1 MRDSRG
7 LLIALAVV
15 VVVVVAAVAW
25 WVARPQPE
33 PTRVVPDEVK
43 PVKFDFAEIAVKSPE
58 LEVGRADIKGAIY
71 PTYTSWQVTV
81 NCAEPEGCTGEFAL
95 DLSYHAGSEI
105 RRIVMIN
112 RCEAPVGHE
121 LRFEGLQDQP
131 SPVDRIDSVSLE
143 VRDRRG
149 LDRGRVEVPL

>member
-25 WVARPQPE
+25 WATRPQPG
-33 PTRVVPDEVK
+33 PTRDVPDEIK
-43 PVKFDFAEIAVKSPE
+43 PVEFDFTEIAVESPE
-58 LEVGRADIKGAIY
+58 LEVGRAKVKGVIY
-71 PTYTSWQVTV
+71 PTYTTWRVTMD
-81 NCAEPEGCTGEFAL
+81 CAEPKGCTGEFAI

-105 RRIVMIN
+105 RRLVIIN
-112 RCEAPVGHE
+112 RCEAPVGRE
-121 LRFEGLQDQP
+121 LRFEGLQDQ
-131 SPVDRIDSVSLE
+131 STPVDRIEKLSLA

-149 LDRGRVEVPL
+149 FDRGRVEIPL